1 MSLGLKELNVAY
13 DSLQICFSACS
24 VQINSEKN
32 HRGDA
37 LHVVDRLKTKEY
49 PVNLTNDKSC
59 QVDTTASKYQK
70 CGEEWQTFSAGGSH
84 TGFSL
89 LGDTNKGYKLKVQC
103 AADHLIILIFKPL
116 ICPQLLLERLNLGL
130 FLFAGTKKRSKLK
143 LQKNIYLIGD
153 FRVAFLLCFKVSPS
167 AKPFIIMEI
176 SFIHM

>member
-1 MSLGLKELNVAY
+1 MIHSRFA
-13 DSLQICFSACS
+13 FPACS
-24 VQINSEKN
+24 VQIIPEKT

-49 PVNLTNDKSC
+49 PVNLTDDKSC

-70 CGEEWQTFSAGGSH
+70 CGEEWRALSPSGSH

-143 LQKNIYLIGD
+143 LQKNIDLIGD
-153 FRVAFLLCFKVSPS
+153 FRVAFLLCFEVSPS